1 MINWHHW
8 LTNTRSARVFLPH
21 ELLLFTVDLW
31 KFQLDSFAF
40 YSTCFRFSLEAPV
53 AVMGDRSPS
62 MGVAIRTSNIIASLV
77 TAVSNAE
84 LVFFD
89 CHNMIPPFIPKN
101 VEGVR
106 VFLFMYQKNPF

>member
-1 MINWHHW
+1 M
-8 LTNTRSARVFLPH
+8 
-21 ELLLFTVDLW
+21 
-31 KFQLDSFAF
+31 
-40 YSTCFRFSLEAPV
+40 
-53 AVMGDRSPS
+53 MGDRSPS

-89 CHNMIPPFIPKN
+89 SHNMIPPFIPKN

-106 VFLFMYQKNPF
+106 VFLMY